1 MAEELIRWMVQIA
14 LPVLAGFAGAF
25 LGAWLTRV
33 NDQRKQRLNF
43 AEQQLREFYSPLLGI
58 RTHIH
63 TLAELR
69 VRVEDVADS
78 VWGTLV
84 TEAQSTGGA
93 QAVSALRKEKWE
105 GFEKIITADNE
116 RFRQTLMPLYIQ
128 MLTTFREKYW
138 LADKSTRAHFG
149 ALLEFVELWQR
160 WLNREIPPDVITKLD
175 VREGKLDILYQDLD
189 SRFEGLQKALKTA
202 RPERV

>member
-1 MAEELIRWMVQIA
+1 MAEELIRWIVQIA
-14 LPVLAGFAGAF
+14 VPVLAGFTGAF
-25 LGAWLTRV
+25 LGAWLTRI

-58 RTHIH
+58 RTHIR
-63 TLAELR
+63 TLSELR
-69 VRVEDVADS
+69 VRVGDVADN
-78 VWGTLV
+78 VWSTLID
-84 TEAQSTGGA
+84 EAKSAGGG
-93 QAVSALRKEKWE
+93 QAVSTLRKEKWE

-116 RFRQTLMPLYIQ
+116 RFRQALMPLYVQ
-128 MLTTFREKYW
+128 MLTIFREKYW

-175 VREGKLDILYQDLD
+175 VREEKLDILYRDLD
-189 SRFEGLQKALKTA
+189 ARFEALQKVLRTA
-202 RPERV
+202 RPE